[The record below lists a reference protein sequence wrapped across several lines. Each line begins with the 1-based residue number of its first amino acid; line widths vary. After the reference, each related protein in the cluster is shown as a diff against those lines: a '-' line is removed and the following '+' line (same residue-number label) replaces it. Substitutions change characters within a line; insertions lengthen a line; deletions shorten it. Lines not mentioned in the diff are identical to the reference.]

1 MCHTLVMHFMKA
13 ESYLDKKTNKPQ
25 YSPEG
30 WVASEKFDGQRAQW
44 DPGRGQL
51 ISRYGSVVN
60 APKWFLDKFRGI
72 DIPLDGE
79 LFMGYGNWDLTGLF
93 RSNRTEDELWNR
105 VRYMVFDIPDP
116 EAGVFRERIAKI
128 DSMNLAPPLV
138 PVEHITIDSRATLT
152 EYYEGILKRKGEG
165 VMLNN
170 PEAFYRD
177 GRTNHV
183 LKYKPIM
190 DDECVV
196 VGYKPGE
203 GKYTGKLGSFIVW
216 PIDDG
221 QPMKHREFRISGM
234 KDIVRSNYKK
244 THPIGTVLRYCC
256 NDYTKSGVPRHPR
269 YMGKTKKVVMLPET
283 MEKVLVAAGAKQP
296 QPESESESESEPP
309 ARVKAKARPRASA
322 IAVIKPEPERPR
334 IRAKAKARPRI
345 KVSIRT

>member
-1 MCHTLVMHFMKA
+1 MHFMKA
-13 ESYLDKKTNKPQ
+13 ESYLDKKTGKPQ

-51 ISRYGSVVN
+51 ITRYGSVVN
-60 APKWFLDKFRGI
+60 CPKWFLDKFRGI

-93 RSNRTEDELWNR
+93 RSNRTEDELWRR

-116 EAGVFRERIAKI
+116 DAGVFSERIGKLE
-128 DSMNLAPPLV
+128 SLGLSSPLI
-138 PVEHITIDSRATLT
+138 PVKHVVIDSRATLK

-170 PEAFYRD
+170 PTAFYRD

-216 PIDDG
+216 PVEDG
-221 QPMKHREFRISGM
+221 IPVKQREFRISGM
-234 KDIVRSNYKK
+234 KDIVRSNYRK

-269 YMGKTKKVVMLPET
+269 YLGKTKKVVMLPET
-283 MEKVLVAAGAKQP
+283 MDKVLAAIETKSQP
-296 QPESESESESEPP
+296 QPVTEPQP
-309 ARVKAKARPRASA
+309 QHVTEPQPQSQPQRVKARPKARPRPRPKACD
-322 IAVIKPEPERPR
+322 VPGIKPG
-334 IRAKAKARPRI
+334 IVAKPRI
-345 KVSIRT
+345 KVSIRN